1 MKKIYIY
8 CLVVL
13 LNVFYGCENE
23 FDYKFNQGQNN
34 YVLKAKI
41 EQSDLSRT
49 LLNGNRVEWAEGDVI
64 GVYGDKGSINVS
76 FEHKQLDDFVGCLE
90 EDEYP
95 LWSYYPYDSMAVFDK
110 STLTFTLPS
119 TFDYTSNSNAPM
131 IGVKQNDDSFVF
143 RHLCGLLKFSVDSIP
158 VDSTFLVI
166 SSEGNPAPAIAGKV
180 MVDDVLAQNAIL
192 VANDNI
198 KDITINMNRNV
209 GSRTFYIP
217 LPVGKYPLL
226 KVALFAKD
234 STLLFSNSISDVEI
248 KRAVMLNI
256 CKNEGSEVIISP
268 IENIKNVIQ
277 RNKNKKKD
285 ELLNILVRVF
295 ENYIDDDVICVYPP
309 IDSSFKDGLI
319 EIEEKG
325 KNNPQKIGVYIEPEN
340 ASVDGQ
346 FEIPNTPRNHWVSK
360 VKSFESGK
368 LNNSGK
374 DSYDDILDNTNILC
388 WVPFYKEIPHISV
401 DDELVKDSPLDLK
414 RNVYDNER
422 ATYANLVGNLSAN
435 GIVSITTH
443 GSEGKY
449 IFVPD
454 KDALGKK
461 GFEIYWL
468 YCEGDRYV
476 DAKIMYPLMAEHFY
490 GYNFYE
496 NAIVYNTSCF
506 SYSNKTS
513 TNDKLLNNQ
522 FSTMGISTYAGY
534 SNVVYPGNDK
544 ALASE
549 YYYNLFHELKSNKQ
563 SVPKDCFYSMG
574 SSIIGTLKF
583 DLWREVR
590 FVDFR
595 PKGSVLID
603 EENVTLPF
611 EFKGVGNLKED
622 CYIGL
627 LIGDNERLDS
637 LKYENYHMVKYS
649 IDHFNEDNS
658 LFNVKIPLQQYKG
671 FLVEKGL
678 SVEDKMFYRVFL
690 EYNNRRWI
698 SDECCEFSIDCK
710 PTYSPITLDATEI
723 KSVSVV
729 LNAKMDGW
737 NKLLANFGF
746 CYSKNNENLDVNN
759 GVKHGEIIR
768 SINDDD
774 YTKYNSA
781 ILEFL
786 EPGTTYYYRAY
797 IYLYSNSQYYYGDV
811 KSFTTTVES
820 PVNVAE
826 DVDLG
831 LSVKWASHNVG
842 ATKPEEYGDYYA
854 WGETEEKEK
863 YTVWNYKFYNMM
875 TGEMTDLGEEISGTK
890 YDVAKIK
897 WGDGWRM
904 PTTDEML
911 ELTEEC
917 EWTDTICGGVKGKK
931 VTGVN
936 GNSIFLPAAGMGAP
950 GSDTFKPGE
959 FGLYWLGTLNE
970 TYLGGEYLYFEFGYP
985 EWISYG
991 ASREHG
997 QPVRPVKDK

>member
-13 LNVFYGCENE
+13 LNIFYGCENE

-131 IGVKQNDDSFVF
+131 IGVKQKDDLFVF

-192 VANDNI
+192 VANDSI

-285 ELLNILVRVF
+285 ELLNILVRVL

-414 RNVYDNER
+414 RNVYDNEK

-454 KDALGKK
+454 KEALGKK

-583 DLWREVR
+583 DFWREVK
-590 FVDFR
+590 FIDFR

-627 LIGDNERLDS
+627 LIGDNERFDS
-637 LKYENYHMVKYS
+637 LKCENYHMVKYS

-698 SDECCEFSIDCK
+698 SDECCEFSID
-710 PTYSPITLDATEI
+710 SNDE
-723 KSVSVV
+723 VV
-729 LNAKMDGW
+729 GKA
-737 NKLLANFGF
+737 
-746 CYSKNNENLDVNN
+746 
-759 GVKHGEIIR
+759 
-768 SINDDD
+768 
-774 YTKYNSA
+774 
-781 ILEFL
+781 
-786 EPGTTYYYRAY
+786 
-797 IYLYSNSQYYYGDV
+797 
-811 KSFTTTVES
+811 
-820 PVNVAE
+820 
-826 DVDLG
+826 VDLG
-831 LSVKWASHNVG
+831 LSVLWASHNVG
-842 ATKPEEYGDYYA
+842 ATRPEEYGGYYA

-863 YTVWNYKFYNMM
+863 YTDENYKYYDRM
-875 TGEMTDLGEEISGTK
+875 TGEMADLGREISGTK
-890 YDVAKIK
+890 YDVAKMK
-897 WGDGWRM
+897 WGDNWHM
-904 PTTDEML
+904 PTADEML
-911 ELTEEC
+911 ELTEQC
-917 EWTDTICGGVKGKK
+917 EWTDTIYNGIKGKRVKGR
-931 VTGVN
+931 N
-936 GNSIFLPAAGMGAP
+936 GNSIFLPAAGVGMPA
-950 GSDTFKPGE
+950 SETFVPGE
-959 FGLYWLGTLNE
+959 CGVYYLGTLEE
-970 TYLGGEYLYFEFGYP
+970 TDMEGIDMEKIHLLASKLYFDTDTIGYC
-985 EWISYG
+985 IGFIITSTG
-991 ASREHG
+991 REIG
-997 QPVRPVKDK
+997 LPVRPVKNR